1 MTSDFVTNSCGDQ
14 GLILQKIM
22 SPGPEPVS
30 PRSKNSES

>member
-22 SPGPEPVS
+22 SPK
-30 PRSKNSES
+30 SKNNES